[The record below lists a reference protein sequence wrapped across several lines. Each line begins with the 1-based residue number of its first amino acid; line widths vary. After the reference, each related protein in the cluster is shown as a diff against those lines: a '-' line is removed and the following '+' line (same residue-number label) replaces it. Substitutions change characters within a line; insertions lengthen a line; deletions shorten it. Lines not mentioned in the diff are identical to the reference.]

1 MEEAGKYVDGDLAT
15 VALYRIGE
23 AKLKQGSREE
33 AVQYCRKAVDKTSN
47 NENAATWVL
56 GKIYTLLGN
65 DEVLKICTERLQAN
79 PDSPS
84 ANLAMFEIMKLNG
97 RYNKAL
103 EYIDKCAGFVQ
114 AGGDSDVELKMKKVE
129 VLQMAYLKTSDNNYL
144 HNAIA
149 EYESLLAKMPNNTN
163 VLNNLAYL
171 LTDANE
177 QLDKAV
183 DYAKRAHEMAPNDA
197 GLMDTYAYTLYK
209 NGLKLQTAGK
219 ESEAKDEFI
228 KGAELLVVAIQQYEQ
243 NKTPVPT
250 EVYEHL
256 GMAKEAIGEKAEA
269 VKAYEQ
275 ALEAGTGTLAKSA
288 QDRIKTAIDRLSQ

>member
-1 MEEAGKYVDGDLAT
+1 
-15 VALYRIGE
+15 
-23 AKLKQGSREE
+23 LKRGGREE
-33 AVQYCRKAVDKTSN
+33 AVQYCRKAIEKAAN

-56 GKIYTLLGN
+56 ERMGTLLGQ

-97 RYNKAL
+97 QYNKAL
-103 EYIDKCAGFVQ
+103 EYIDKCIGFVQ
-114 AGGDSDVELKMKKVE
+114 AGSDPEVELKMKKVE

-144 HNAIA
+144 LNAIA

-171 LTDANE
+171 LADADE
-177 QLDKAV
+177 QLDKAI
-183 DYAKRAHEMAPNDA
+183 DYAKRAHEMVPNNA
-197 GLMDTYAYTLYK
+197 GFMDTYAFTLYK

-219 ESEAKDEFI
+219 EDEAKDKFTE
-228 KGAELLVVAIQQYEQ
+228 GAELLLAAVQQYERS
-243 NKTPVPT
+243 KVAVPT

-256 GMAKEAIGEKAEA
+256 GMTKEVLGEKAEA
-269 VKAYEQ
+269 IKAYEQ

-288 QDRIKTAIDRLSQ
+288 QDRLKMTIERLSQ